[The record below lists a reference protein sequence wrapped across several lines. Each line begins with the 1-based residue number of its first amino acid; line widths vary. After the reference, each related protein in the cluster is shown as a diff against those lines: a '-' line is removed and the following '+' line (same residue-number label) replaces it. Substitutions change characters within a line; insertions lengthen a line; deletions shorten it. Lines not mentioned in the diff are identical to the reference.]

1 MLHLTGPGET
11 QTVVRPGLAEPRA
24 FERRGLAGPL
34 SSSKGG
40 LKHPKRRR
48 SKQGQQVDKHRGR
61 CLEGR

>member
-34 SSSKGG
+34 SSLELYTLQGG
-40 LKHPKRRR
+40 
-48 SKQGQQVDKHRGR
+48 
-61 CLEGR
+61 EGH